1 MNAINI
7 LTLKI
12 SGIPHNDV
20 LNGNIF
26 NSSFIRF
33 KRHCFEW
40 FFNIDTHSCQMSR

>member
-1 MNAINI
+1 MNSINI

-20 LNGNIF
+20 LDSNIF
-26 NSSFIRF
+26 NISFVWF

-40 FFNIDTHSCQMSR
+40 FLNVNPHSCQMI